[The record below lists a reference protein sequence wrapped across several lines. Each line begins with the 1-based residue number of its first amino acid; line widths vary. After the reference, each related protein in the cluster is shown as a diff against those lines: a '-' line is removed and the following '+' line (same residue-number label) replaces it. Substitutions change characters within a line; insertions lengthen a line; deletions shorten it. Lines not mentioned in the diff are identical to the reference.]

1 MTTESTDSRPA
12 VLYDLSDKEQ
22 TFRVRTVVAADGSVA
37 SLSYQEGEADP
48 REFSGAEIT
57 TPAAGDGIRVSVV
70 LDDGGASLVM
80 TTFELILPIVFLGS
94 DVSEEG
100 PFGVMAAGLRIKNFI
115 TSTDSIP
122 PAPQQEVE
130 AIQLF
135 ARAIA
140 HHPEG

>member
-1 MTTESTDSRPA
+1 MATESTDSRPG
-12 VLYDLSDKEQ
+12 VLYRLTTEEQDL
-22 TFRVRTVVAADGSVA
+22 TIRTVVAADGSIA
-37 SLSYQEGEADP
+37 SLSYQEGDAAP

-57 TPAAGDGIRVSVV
+57 TPAAGAGVRVSVT

-80 TTFELILPIVFLGS
+80 TTFELILPTVVLGS

-100 PFGVMAAGLRIKNFI
+100 PFGAMAAGLRVKHFL
-115 TSTDSIP
+115 TTTDSIP
-122 PAPQQEVE
+122 PGPQQEFE

-140 HHPEG
+140 DHPEG

>member
-1 MTTESTDSRPA
+1 MTTEPTDSRPA
-12 VLYDLSDKEQ
+12 VLYQLSNEEQDL
-22 TFRVRTVVAADGSVA
+22 RIRTVVAADGSIT
-37 SLSYQEGEADP
+37 SLSYQEGDGEP

-57 TPAAGDGIRVSVV
+57 TPTAGDGVRVSVV
-70 LDDGGASLVM
+70 LDDGGASQVM
-80 TTFELILPIVFLGS
+80 TTFELILPFVFIGS

-115 TSTDSIP
+115 TTTGSIP
-122 PAPQQEVE
+122 PGPQQEFE
-130 AIQLF
+130 AIQLL

>member
-12 VLYDLSDKEQ
+12 VLYHLSNEEQDL
-22 TFRVRTVVAADGSVA
+22 RIRTVVTADGSIA
-37 SLSYQEGEADP
+37 SLDYQEGDAEP

-57 TPAAGDGIRVSVV
+57 TRAAGDGVRVSVV

-80 TTFELILPIVFLGS
+80 TSFELILPFVFLGS

-100 PFGVMAAGLRIKNFI
+100 PFGVLAAGLRIKNFI
-115 TSTDSIP
+115 TTTGSIP
-122 PAPQQEVE
+122 PGPQQEFE

>member
-12 VLYDLSDKEQ
+12 VLYQLSNEEQ
-22 TFRVRTVVAADGSVA
+22 NLRIRTVVAADGSIA
-37 SLSYQEGEADP
+37 SLSYQEGDAEP

-57 TPAAGDGIRVSVV
+57 TPAAGDGVRGSVV

-80 TTFELILPIVFLGS
+80 TTFELILPFVFLGS

-115 TSTDSIP
+115 TTTGNIP
-122 PAPQQEVE
+122 PGPQQEFE